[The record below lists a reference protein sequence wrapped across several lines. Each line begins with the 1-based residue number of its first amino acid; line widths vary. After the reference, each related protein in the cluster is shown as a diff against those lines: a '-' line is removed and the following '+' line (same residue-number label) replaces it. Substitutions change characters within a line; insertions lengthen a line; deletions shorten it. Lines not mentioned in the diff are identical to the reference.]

1 MGAQSHAGV
10 CPVVAG
16 PTAVGK
22 TALIVALAQR
32 HPLEIVSLD
41 SRQIYRGLRIGT
53 AQPTAAEQE
62 ACPHHLVDF
71 LSPRET
77 YSAQRFRDD
86 FIRVV
91 ADIRSRGRQPLLVGG
106 AGMYLTAVRDGFFS
120 VPADAPDLA
129 GIRAELDALSDATI
143 RERLHRVD
151 EASFARIHPHDRYR
165 SQRALEVHRLTGR
178 TMTEIMR
185 TRESEPVLG
194 LSFPLVYLIR
204 DRDEL
209 RARIAERTTEMLAAG
224 WLEET
229 RGLLDEFGDD
239 APGLKT
245 LGYRELVQHLTD
257 DLPLHDTRE
266 LIVANTARYAKRQ
279 RTWFAAQPQ
288 VASGSPDDPRLLTT
302 LENLLHQAGTES

>member
-1 MGAQSHAGV
+1 VGAQSHAGV

-106 AGMYLTAVRDGFFS
+106 AGIYLPAVREGFCS

-129 GIRAELDALSDATI
+129 GIRA
-143 RERLHRVD
+143 
-151 EASFARIHPHDRYR
+151 
-165 SQRALEVHRLTGR
+165 
-178 TMTEIMR
+178 
-185 TRESEPVLG
+185 
-194 LSFPLVYLIR
+194 
-204 DRDEL
+204 
-209 RARIAERTTEMLAAG
+209 
-224 WLEET
+224 
-229 RGLLDEFGDD
+229 
-239 APGLKT
+239 
-245 LGYRELVQHLTD
+245 
-257 DLPLHDTRE
+257 
-266 LIVANTARYAKRQ
+266 
-279 RTWFAAQPQ
+279 
-288 VASGSPDDPRLLTT
+288 
-302 LENLLHQAGTES
+302 